1 MGHRRGILV
10 PVDIVVKTSGLTKRF
25 GSPSKGIL
33 AVDNLTIEVR
43 QGNIFGFLG
52 PNASGKTTTIG
63 MLLGLIRPTSG
74 SIELFGQ
81 DTKQDLPSL
90 LRRTSTVLENSPFYP
105 YLSGLNNLEVFAR
118 TLGGVTQERID
129 EVLTTVGLKKRSK
142 NKVKTYSLGMRQ
154 RLSIAVA
161 LLSDPEL
168 LILDEPTNGLDPGG
182 IIEIRELIRSMSK
195 EGKTIFLSSHLLH
208 EVEQVCDHVTIINKG
223 KVIAQGP
230 VKELLRRGRILQ
242 MCVSN
247 IDAAISLL
255 MDIEWIKTVETDEDK
270 VIFIEAPESKYPDIN
285 ELLVKKGIRVSEMTT
300 SEHTLEDFFLEVID
314 EEKGTS
320 ETKNA

>member
-1 MGHRRGILV
+1 MPI
-10 PVDIVVKTSGLTKRF
+10 DIVVKTNGLTKRF

-33 AVDNLTIEVR
+33 AIDDLNIEVKR
-43 QGNIFGFLG
+43 GNIFGFLG

-63 MLLGLIRPTSG
+63 MLLGLVRPTLG

-81 DTKQDLPSL
+81 DTKQDLSSL
-90 LRRTSTVLENSPFYP
+90 LRRTSVVLENSPFYP
-105 YLSGLNNLEVFAR
+105 YLSGRNNLEVFAR
-118 TLGGVTQERID
+118 TIGGINRERID
-129 EVLTTVGLKKRSK
+129 DVLTTVGLKKRSK

-168 LILDEPTNGLDPGG
+168 LILDEPTNGLDPEG
-182 IIEIRELIRSMSK
+182 IIEIRELIRSLGK
-195 EGKTIFLSSHLLH
+195 ESKTIFLSSHLLH

-223 KVIAQGP
+223 KVIAHGP
-230 VKELLRRGRILQ
+230 VKELLRRSRMLQ
-242 MCVSN
+242 MRVS
-247 IDAAISLL
+247 DADTAVSML
-255 MDIEWIKTVETDEDK
+255 MDIEWIRTIEMDEEK
-270 VIFIEAPESKYPDIN
+270 AIFIEAPEDKYPDIN
-285 ELLVKKGIRVSEMTT
+285 ELLVKKGIRVFEMKTT
-300 SEHTLEDFFLEVID
+300 EDTLEDFFLEVID

>member
-1 MGHRRGILV
+1 V